1 MLSYYFLVI
10 RFGSILG
17 LPKKSTMLKSRKPAS
32 EASPIILSAPSV
44 IDGQFKTNKGLRIEC
59 HYYVAIVSSD
69 KIYVSAEAKVVG
81 NLICNGLTVDGE
93 IKGDIY
99 CTGKV
104 QLNEGAKVT
113 GNIYARLFENLS
125 NEHLN
130 CTIRIPS
137 SAVVH
142 RALERLEQMNLE
154 VPLNGS
160 NLVNEI
166 ALYFTSKSQS
176 DALDAAGGLRVVDA
190 EQTASDAN
198 LAAGS

>member
-1 MLSYYFLVI
+1 
-10 RFGSILG
+10 
-17 LPKKSTMLKSRKPAS
+17 MLKSRKPAS

-59 HYYVAIVSSD
+59 HYYGAIVSSD

-176 DALDAAGGLRVVDA
+176 DALDAAGGLRLVDA
-190 EQTASDAN
+190 EQTASEPN

>member
-1 MLSYYFLVI
+1 M
-10 RFGSILG
+10 
-17 LPKKSTMLKSRKPAS
+17 
-32 EASPIILSAPSV
+32 
-44 IDGQFKTNKGLRIEC
+44 
-59 HYYVAIVSSD
+59 
-69 KIYVSAEAKVVG
+69 VG